1 MRENSVCRKLKAGEP
16 VTGMGLSLGS
26 LRAAE
31 MVARTGFDFVMVDLL
46 HGHFEKSSATDAI
59 RSIARSGGPV
69 PFARISRNE
78 AGPINDMLD
87 AGALGIVV
95 PMVNSAAEAQRAVAG
110 TYYPPLGKRSKGS
123 AASIFYD
130 TDYPQAINRN
140 LTLVVMVETPE
151 AVDHADEILSVPGI
165 GCCLVGTGD
174 LSFAMD
180 QSKES
185 PEVAAAVDHVIRA
198 ATQRGVAVGL
208 AVHTAEEAERWKRR
222 GALFF
227 LATHDL
233 SLLNDSIRRYDAG
246 FSEFRA
252 SSER

>member
-1 MRENSVCRKLKAGEP
+1 MRENPVFQKLKDRAP
-16 VTGMGLSLGS
+16 VMGIGLSLGS

-31 MVARTGFDFVMVDLL
+31 IVAQTGFDFIMVDLL

-69 PFARISRNE
+69 PFARISHNE

-87 AGALGIVV
+87 AGAVGIVV
-95 PMVNSAAEAQRAVAG
+95 PMVNSAAEAKRAVAG
-110 TYYPPLGKRSKGS
+110 TYYPPLGNRSKGS

-130 TDYPQAINRN
+130 ADYPKEINRN

-151 AVDHADEILSVPGI
+151 AVDHADEILSVPGV

-185 PEVAAAVDHVIRA
+185 PEVVAAVDHVIQA
-198 ATQRGVAVGL
+198 ANHCGVAVGL
-208 AVHTAEEAERWKRR
+208 AINTAKEASLWKAR

-227 LATHDL
+227 LASHDL
-233 SLLNDSIRRYDAG
+233 SLLNDCIHRYDAA
-246 FSEFRA
+246 FSEFRG
-252 SSER
+252 STER